1 MIHEEICTYEV
12 CELAKEKGFNC
23 KVNNYYQA
31 TKHYCETLRGI
42 ELHSVLWKLETDDCY
57 SRYNKSSEDVVSAPT
72 QSLLQRWLREE
83 KKYAISVFWDMLSK
97 DYRYEI
103 VKTIGVLE
111 IQVGEKY
118 NYSNPKGFD
127 TYELALEDALK
138 YALENLV

>member
-1 MIHEEICTYEV
+1 MIHDEIVTYEV
-12 CELAKEKGFNC
+12 AKLAKEKGFDEAT
-23 KVNNYYQA
+23 YYIYD
-31 TKHYCETLRGI
+31 KEDKRLNRMRYCVKRNSRIGSI
-42 ELHSVLWKLETDDCY
+42 IKLIA
-57 SRYNKSSEDVVSAPT
+57 APT

-111 IQVGEKY
+111 IQAGEKY

>member
-12 CELAKEKGFNC
+12 CKLAKEKGFDEYVEAFYAEGCDTAHLQGPEKWNEY
-23 KVNNYYQA
+23 K
-31 TKHYCETLRGI
+31 G
-42 ELHSVLWKLETDDCY
+42 
-57 SRYNKSSEDVVSAPT
+57 RYAAPT

-83 KKYAISVFWDMLSK
+83 KKYAISVFWDMLSM

-127 TYELALEDALK
+127 TYELALEYALK

>member
-1 MIHEEICTYEV
+1 MIHEEICTYEM
-12 CELAKEKGFNC
+12 CSLAKEKGYPQHIGNDAYI
-23 KVNNYYQA
+23 VENEY
-31 TKHYCETLRGI
+31 
-42 ELHSVLWKLETDDCY
+42 DDEYEVGCCY
-57 SRYNKSSEDVVSAPT
+57 PIQFIPDYLPTITAPT

-83 KKYAISVFWDMLSK
+83 KTYAISVFWDILSK
-97 DYRYEI
+97 AYCYEI

-118 NYSNPKGFD
+118 NYSNPKSFN

>member
-1 MIHEEICTYEV
+1 MQKVIKQDGRAFFYE
-12 CELAKEKGFNC
+12 LSQSHPDWANC
-23 KVNNYYQA
+23 DAWY
-31 TKHYCETLRGI
+31 L
-42 ELHSVLWKLETDDCY
+42 
-57 SRYNKSSEDVVSAPT
+57 PT

-97 DYRYEI
+97 AYRYEI

-111 IQVGEKY
+111 IEVGEKY

-138 YALENLV
+138 YTLKNLV

>member
-1 MIHEEICTYEV
+1 MIREEICTYEV
-12 CELAKEKGFNC
+12 AKLAKEKGFGEMASC
-23 KVNNYYQA
+23 YQGYR
-31 TKHYCETLRGI
+31 KDGTLFYFSNMPDGKER
-42 ELHSVLWKLETDDCY
+42 VMQTDCL
-57 SRYNKSSEDVVSAPT
+57 APT
-72 QSLLQRWLREE
+72 QNLLQRWLREE

-118 NYSNPKGFD
+118 NYSNPKGFA